1 MDTITPTIFMG
12 PLRQSDPSR
21 ERRMRALRAPAAL
34 APATAQPISFPAH
47 RRDPAPIV
55 FPSSGGRTR
64 SPLIVPARAL
74 DVAVQRSQ
82 HSDPRVHQEVAAL
95 GGTDQAS
102 DCGLP
107 FGQVLLGLRQ
117 LHDVAGCIPAG

>member
-1 MDTITPTIFMG
+1 MIFPVG
-12 PLRQSDPSR
+12 IEYP
-21 ERRMRALRAPAAL
+21 
-34 APATAQPISFPAH
+34 
-47 RRDPAPIV
+47 
-55 FPSSGGRTR
+55 
-64 SPLIVPARAL
+64 L

-107 FGQVLLGLRQ
+107 FGQILLMM
-117 LHDVAGCIPAG
+117 